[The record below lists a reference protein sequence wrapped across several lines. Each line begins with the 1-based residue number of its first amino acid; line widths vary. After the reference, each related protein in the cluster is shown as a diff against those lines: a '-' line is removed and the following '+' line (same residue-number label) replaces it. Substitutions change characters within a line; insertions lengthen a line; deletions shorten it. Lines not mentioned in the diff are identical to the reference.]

1 MNFFKENNGKAFVI
15 WRPHPLLR
23 QTLVSMLPDLVN
35 EYDEIISEFINSS
48 YGVLD
53 TNASMHYSMFWSDMC
68 YGYKTSS
75 LTELYKY
82 TGKIV
87 LEDAPKLTNFV
98 SKRSAE
104 SLLNELKE
112 SNVVSEPEYSLE
124 NIVDII
130 ASNNELKGGKHLN
143 LENSGSK
150 INNYMLEK
158 LCQEDEN

>member
-1 MNFFKENNGKAFVI
+1 MSRNDIVI
-15 WRPHPLLR
+15 VWRPHPLLK
-23 QTLVSMLPDLVN
+23 QTLILILPNLTD
-35 EYDEIISEFINSS
+35 EYDEIMNEFISGD

-53 TNASMHYSMFWSDMC
+53 TNESMYYAIFWSDMY
-68 YGYKTSS
+68 YGYRTSS

-98 SKRSAE
+98 SE
-104 SLLNELKE
+104 CDTDNLLNKLKE
-112 SNVVSEPEYSLE
+112 INVVSEPNYSLE

-130 ASNNELKGGKHLN
+130 ASNNELKDGKHLN

-150 INNYMLEK
+150 INNYILEK
-158 LCQEDEN
+158 MCQEDEN